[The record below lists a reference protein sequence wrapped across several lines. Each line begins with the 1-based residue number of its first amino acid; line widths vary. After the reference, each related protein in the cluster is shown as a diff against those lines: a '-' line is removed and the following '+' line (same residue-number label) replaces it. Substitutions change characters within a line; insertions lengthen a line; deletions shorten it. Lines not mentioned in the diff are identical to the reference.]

1 MEIVVFGAGSLG
13 SLIGGLLAHA
23 GQEVTLV
30 GRDPHVS
37 AIRES
42 GLDVEGETTFR
53 VHPEGRTDSPTH
65 ADLAVVTVKAFDTAA
80 AARKLAGVPDV
91 TLSLTNGLGNESALA
106 RCLDGPVLAGTCTYG
121 AVRPAT
127 GVVRCTGMGE
137 VVLGPREGGSSDVA
151 DWVGEL
157 LAEGMATSVVAD
169 MPRQLWEKLA
179 VNAAINAPTAL
190 ARLSNGALLDGPGGE
205 VAHAA
210 AREAALLAQAEGVDL
225 SVEEAIEAV
234 DRVGEM
240 TAANHS
246 SMLQDIKGNR
256 RTEIDAISG
265 YIADRGQELG
275 IETPVNTTLAALLR
289 AWERDQ
295 GFCK

>member
-13 SLIGGLLAHA
+13 SLIGGLLARA
-23 GQEVTLV
+23 GQEVILV
-30 GRDPHVS
+30 GREPHIS

-42 GLDVEGETTFR
+42 GLHVEAETAFR
-53 VHPEGRTDSPTH
+53 VRPEARVNPPTR

-80 AARKLAGVPDV
+80 AADKLAGVPEV
-91 TLSLTNGLGNESALA
+91 TLSLTNGMGNESALA
-106 RCLDGPVLAGTCTYG
+106 GRLDGPVLAGTCTYG
-121 AVRPAT
+121 AVRPAM

-137 VVLGPREGGSSDVA
+137 VVLGPRDGGSSDAA

-157 LAEGMATSVVAD
+157 LAEGMTTSVVTD
-169 MPRQLWEKLA
+169 MPRQLWKKLA

-190 ARLSNGALLDGPGGE
+190 TRLSNGALLDGPGAE
-205 VAHAA
+205 IARTA
-210 AREAALLAQAEGVDL
+210 AREVALLAQAEGIDL
-225 SVEEAIEAV
+225 SEKAVVEAV
-234 DRVGEM
+234 ERVGEM

-246 SMLQDIKGNR
+246 SMLQDIRGNH

-295 GFCK
+295 GFHN